1 MSREGGDFVWR
12 DGGGREFGRGR
23 GCYADLAMPK
33 LLTDPKFV
41 TELVTDCPRCRAKRI
56 TFEISAQSK
65 LHSGKWEAFSVCRE
79 CRQATIFVFGAMNP
93 PLKFERVNPRWI
105 IRHVSVAD
113 FNTWP
118 SPEHLPDPIE
128 AAFEEGAKCL
138 AIDCFN
144 AAATMFRLALD
155 IATRDES
162 LFKDAER
169 PTWWTKRTLGPRL
182 AWLFENEILP
192 KRLQALASVVKDDGN
207 DGAHEG
213 TVNKKSA
220 EELVNFTERLLT
232 ELYTEPERIKMAV
245 ARRAEPNDEGA

>member
-1 MSREGGDFVWR
+1 
-12 DGGGREFGRGR
+12 
-23 GCYADLAMPK
+23 
-33 LLTDPKFV
+33 
-41 TELVTDCPRCRAKRI
+41 
-56 TFEISAQSK
+56 
-65 LHSGKWEAFSVCRE
+65 
-79 CRQATIFVFGAMNP
+79 
-93 PLKFERVNPRWI
+93 
-105 IRHVSVAD
+105 
-113 FNTWP
+113 
-118 SPEHLPDPIE
+118 
-128 AAFEEGAKCL
+128 
-138 AIDCFN
+138 
-144 AAATMFRLALD
+144 MFRLALD

>member
-1 MSREGGDFVWR
+1 MRQTALNPERLPATDHLGPAGPPYPGPLAWAVLQRRLLRCQDLSRAQR
-12 DGGGREFGRGR
+12 RK
-23 GCYADLAMPK
+23 P
-33 LLTDPKFV
+33 LL
-41 TELVTDCPRCRAKRI
+41 
-56 TFEISAQSK
+56 
-65 LHSGKWEAFSVCRE
+65 
-79 CRQATIFVFGAMNP
+79 
-93 PLKFERVNPRWI
+93 
-105 IRHVSVAD
+105 
-113 FNTWP
+113 
-118 SPEHLPDPIE
+118 
-128 AAFEEGAKCL
+128 
-138 AIDCFN
+138 
-144 AAATMFRLALD
+144 
-155 IATRDES
+155 